1 MVCYLVRI
9 GLNHRLGNGY
19 VTGRGTTGETFISGN
34 TDLFTATITGASS
47 YLSQNVGA
55 LYFFNAPSV
64 SAGATP
70 TFTQQFIIA
79 STGEATF
86 SSSVT
91 AATAINVTGNGGF
104 FNAANK
110 FGLDHFAG
118 ASRFYS
124 SGSNSSTKGGY
135 EFHTNSSDGSLDV
148 IALGIASTGA
158 ATFSSSV
165 GVSVT
170 PAAVSKLQVNVASN
184 VSFSIRNAVDVSGAA
199 VIQGITDIAD
209 ENIPLEY
216 RASKHCFMQ
225 GNVGI
230 GTTNP
235 PEKLQ
240 IGGNLNFYTGDGDKK
255 IYFRSNG
262 AVADTNWQM
271 GTYNSPTGATV
282 VTAVATTIDVY
293 GSGGNTFGFMVRN
306 TLNQPLLQIGGGTG
320 AATFSS
326 TVETTGIKFPATQ
339 VASADANT
347 LDDYEEG
354 TWSPNVDPQTGSY
367 VMIFGSKG
375 TYTKIG
381 RVVTVQYYFRV
392 VNKGTGS
399 GSCILSNLPFA
410 SLTTSTDDSY
420 TGTGIRQGNYLNTLV
435 INQNSSSIN
444 ITENTGDP
452 IVQGQWNAG
461 SITYFT

>member
-1 MVCYLVRI
+1 VVLYLLVQF
-9 GLNHRLGNGY
+9 GNNG
-19 VTGRGTTGETFISGN
+19 SG
-34 TDLFTATITGASS
+34 
-47 YLSQNVGA
+47 
-55 LYFFNAPSV
+55 
-64 SAGATP
+64 
-70 TFTQQFIIA
+70 
-79 STGEATF
+79 
-86 SSSVT
+86 
-91 AATAINVTGNGGF
+91 
-104 FNAANK
+104 
-110 FGLDHFAG
+110 
-118 ASRFYS
+118 
-124 SGSNSSTKGGY
+124 
-135 EFHTNSSDGSLDV
+135 
-148 IALGIASTGA
+148 
-158 ATFSSSV
+158 
-165 GVSVT
+165 
-170 PAAVSKLQVNVASN
+170 AVLQV
-184 VSFSIRNAVDVSGAA
+184 
-199 VIQGITDIAD
+199 
-209 ENIPLEY
+209 
-216 RASKHCFMQ
+216 
-225 GNVGI
+225 
-230 GTTNP
+230 
-235 PEKLQ
+235 
-240 IGGNLNFYTGDGDKK
+240 
-255 IYFRSNG
+255 
-262 AVADTNWQM
+262 
-271 GTYNSPTGATV
+271 
-282 VTAVATTIDVY
+282 
-293 GSGGNTFGFMVRN
+293 
-306 TLNQPLLQIGGGTG
+306 TG

-354 TWSPNVDPQTGSY
+354 TWSPDVDAQTGTY